1 MIGID
6 AVVATRPA
14 WRQTGLKYF
23 PYAAWHDGAWWILRV
38 NHGFPEHDLFTLFIG
53 GAAVVDV
60 TPGSSSSPFHTSL
73 SRLQPLSGGGE
84 PLLEP
89 AVARAAIEP
98 IAAFADFG
106 SEDGDTCDFCFN
118 DKDGYAPM

>member
-1 MIGID
+1 MHIED
-6 AVVATRPA
+6 VRAASPEWYR
-14 WRQTGLKYF
+14 TGFRYF
-23 PYAAWHDGAWWILRV
+23 PYAARHDDAWWVLRV
-38 NHGFPEHDLFTLFIG
+38 NHGFPEHNLLTLFVG

-73 SRLQPLSGGGE
+73 SRLQPLGGGRE

-89 AVARAAIEP
+89 AVARTAIEP

-118 DKDGYAPM
+118 VKDGYAPM